1 MNKNN
6 NIHKSKSRNKKNLNN
21 IAAYIDDI
29 KINNKEKIK
38 NEEGQFILILTSD
51 EIKNSFEKIKIY
63 LKTGKDN
70 FARVEINKILNSNAS
85 ESIKLKAKNL
95 ASFISRPDFIS
106 FNEYLN
112 LQDIKKDPSIYANVY
127 VKWEGV
133 VNNVEKKIT

>member
-1 MNKNN
+1 MK
-6 NIHKSKSRNKKNLNN
+6 L
-21 IAAYIDDI
+21 
-29 KINNKEKIK
+29 KI
-38 NEEGQFILILTSD
+38 L
-51 EIKNSFEKIKIY
+51 FEKIKIY

-133 VNNVEKKIT
+133 VNNVEKKDNIIQFDFYVGYNKNVLSGIIPTKQPLILILILKIMLKYLDK